1 MPTADVA
8 ILPKDTLADELRHI
22 PILEDLSEEAIRWLV
37 EHMTVQ
43 AFEPGEILSDEGNV
57 ADKMSIILEGEIK
70 GVHEKQGG
78 DGRIFQA
85 RAGMVIGTLP
95 YSRLSVIPLTVRAV
109 VRSRIAWL
117 HKDDFPELI
126 ATLPTL
132 VQRLVGIMAD
142 RIRDYTTEQQQKD
155 KLMSLGRLSAGLAHE
170 LNNPAA
176 AAQRST
182 EALRDAMRDMRQA
195 NLRLQ
200 SRELTD
206 EQRRSIAQLEADWD
220 ERTCANVDVLS
231 PLERCDR
238 EDTFTA
244 WLESH
249 GVEEAWS
256 LAPSLVESSC
266 DLQLLDQM
274 ARLFSGPALGDA
286 LARLA
291 ASFTASRLIRE
302 IENATKR
309 ISELVRAVKEYS
321 YMDQAPVQEVDVH
334 RTIESTITM
343 MQHRLRGITVDRKF
357 DPELPPIC
365 AHGSELN
372 QVWTNLI
379 DNASDA
385 MEGSGTLTIRT
396 SREYGQLRVEFQDTG
411 HGIPENI
418 MSRIF
423 DPFFTTKKVGAG
435 TGLGLDTVYRIVKKH
450 QGDIKVESRPGNTVF
465 RVWLPFAGQI
475 SLA

>member
-1 MPTADVA
+1 MPAADVA
-8 ILPKDTLADELRHI
+8 ILPKDTLAEELRHV
-22 PILEDLSEEAIRWLV
+22 PILEDLSAEAIHWLV
-37 EHMTVQ
+37 EHMVVQ
-43 AFEPGEILSDEGNV
+43 AFEPGEILSDEGDP

-117 HKDDFPELI
+117 HKDYFPELI
-126 ATLPTL
+126 ATLPSL

-182 EALRDAMRDMRQA
+182 EALRETMRSMRQA

-206 EQRRSIAQLEADWD
+206 EQRRYLAKIEADWD
-220 ERTCANVDVLS
+220 ERTCAEVESLS

-238 EDTFTA
+238 EDAFA
-244 WLESH
+244 QWLEAR
-249 GVEEAWS
+249 GVTDAWA
-256 LAPSLVESSC
+256 LAPSLVEASC
-266 DLQLLDQM
+266 DLLLLEQIAQL
-274 ARLFSGPALGDA
+274 FEGPALADA

-291 ASFTASRLIRE
+291 ASFTTSRIIRE
-302 IENATKR
+302 IENATRR

-321 YMDQAPVQEVDVH
+321 YMDQAPIQEIDVH
-334 RTIESTITM
+334 RTIDSTLTM
-343 MQHRLRGITVDRKF
+343 MQHRLRGITVHRVY
-357 DPELPPIC
+357 DPALPPIC

-379 DNASDA
+379 DNASYA

-396 SREYGQLRVEFQDTG
+396 SREYGQLKVEFHDTG
-411 HGIPENI
+411 HGVPVNI
-418 MSRIF
+418 QSRIF
-423 DPFFTTKKVGAG
+423 DPFFTTRKVGEG

-450 QGDIKVESRPGNTVF
+450 QGDIKFESSPGSTVF
-465 RVWLPFAGQI
+465 RVWLPFAGKL
-475 SLA
+475 SAG